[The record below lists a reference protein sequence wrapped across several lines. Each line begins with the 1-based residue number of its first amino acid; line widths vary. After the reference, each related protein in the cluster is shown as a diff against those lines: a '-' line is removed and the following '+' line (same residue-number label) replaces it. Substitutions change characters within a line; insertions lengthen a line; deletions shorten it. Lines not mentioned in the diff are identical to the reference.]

1 MNFIK
6 YFTFPKYEENKCDC
20 WFLVCEIF
28 KDEHNLILP
37 SHPIMISDKDSAT
50 YLKSNIDYSI
60 VDKAQKG
67 CIVYYTLGDIHHAG
81 YALDDKKFI
90 HNTKKG
96 VRVDKIPQNAT
107 IYKVLN
113 D

>member
-1 MNFIK
+1 MDFIK
-6 YFTFPKYEENKCDC
+6 YYNFKFIENKCDC
-20 WFLVCEIF
+20 WTLVQEIF
-28 KDEHNLILP
+28 KDEHNLELP
-37 SHPIMISDKDSAT
+37 GHPIVNNKEIAS
-50 YLKSNIDYSI
+50 YLISNIEPKI
-60 VDKAQKG
+60 INKAQKG
-67 CIVYYTLGDIHHAG
+67 CIVYYHSGETYHAG

-96 VRVDKIPQNAT
+96 VRVDKIPPNAI